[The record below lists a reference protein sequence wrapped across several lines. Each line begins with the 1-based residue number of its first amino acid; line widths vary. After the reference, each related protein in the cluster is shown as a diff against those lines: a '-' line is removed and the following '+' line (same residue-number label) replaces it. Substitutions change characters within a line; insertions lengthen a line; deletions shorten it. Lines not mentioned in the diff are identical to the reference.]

1 MALVDTKTLLSF
13 AEENNM
19 AIGAFNV
26 SNMEMVLGAIKA
38 AEEMKSPIIL
48 QIAEARLKHTPLDLF
63 GPMLLAAAKKS
74 TVNISVH
81 LDHGLT
87 LETIEKA
94 LNMGFTSV
102 MFDGSHLTVEE
113 NILITRKVVEMAK
126 PFKATVEAELGVV
139 GGSED
144 DSEDIQMNVT
154 DPQLVSNFLSRTGV
168 NSLAVAIGNAHGK
181 YAATPKLRLDILEEI
196 RSKNYISLVLHGGS
210 GITPEDFRKSIDRGI
225 RKINIATASFEA
237 YTQGSVAYISTTGHP
252 EFFGLSSASIQG
264 VCENVKRHIHIFNN
278 RGELYELH

>member
-19 AIGAFNV
+19 AIGSFNV
-26 SNMEMVLGAIKA
+26 SNMEMVIGAIKA

-63 GPMLLAAAKKS
+63 GPMLLEAAKKS
-74 TVNISVH
+74 VVNISVH

-87 LETIEKA
+87 LDTIEKA
-94 LNMGFTSV
+94 LKMGFTSV
-102 MFDGSHLTVEE
+102 MFDGSHLPFEE
-113 NILITRKVVEMAK
+113 NVLMTKKVVELAK
-126 PFKATVEAELGVV
+126 PFQASVEAELGVV

-144 DSEDIQMNVT
+144 NSEEIQMNVT
-154 DPQLVSNFLSRTGV
+154 KPDLVNMFLSKTGV

-181 YAATPKLRLDILEEI
+181 YAATPTLRLDILEEI
-196 RSKNYISLVLHGGS
+196 RLKNCISLVLHGGS
-210 GITPEDFRKSIDRGI
+210 GITPEDFRRSIDRGI

-237 YTQGSVAYISTTGHP
+237 YTQGSLAYLSSVRNP
-252 EFFGLSSASIQG
+252 DFFSLSSASIQS

-278 RGELYELH
+278 KGAL

>member
-63 GPMLLAAAKKS
+63 GPMLLEAAKKS

-87 LETIEKA
+87 LEAIEKA

-102 MFDGSHLTVEE
+102 MFDGSHLPFED
-113 NILITRKVVEMAK
+113 NILMTKKVVDMAK
-126 PFKATVEAELGVV
+126 PFQATVEAELGVV

-154 DPQLVSNFLSRTGV
+154 DPKLVSKFLCSTGV

-237 YTQGSVAYISTTGHP
+237 YTQGSVAYINSTRNP
-252 EFFGLSSASIQG
+252 EFYGLSSASIQS

-278 RGELYELH
+278 KGEL

>member
-1 MALVDTKTLLSF
+1 MALVNTRTLLSF

-63 GPMLLAAAKKS
+63 GPMLLEAAKKS
-74 TVNISVH
+74 DVNISVH

-94 LNMGFTSV
+94 LHMGFQSV
-102 MFDGSHLTVEE
+102 MFDGSHLPFEE
-113 NILITRKVVEMAK
+113 NILMTKKVVEMAE
-126 PFKATVEAELGVV
+126 PFQASVEAELGVV

-144 DSEDIQMNVT
+144 GSEEILMNVT
-154 DPQLVSNFLSRTGV
+154 DPELVGVFLSETGV

-181 YAATPKLRLDILEEI
+181 YAVSPRLRLDILEDI
-196 RSKNYISLVLHGGS
+196 RMKNYISLVLHGGS

-225 RKINIATASFEA
+225 RKINIATASFAA
-237 YTQGSVAYISTTGHP
+237 YTQSSLAYLNATENP

-278 RGELYELH
+278 KGEL